1 MVFLGSPAFTF
12 FFFSPYSLPCFRSFG
27 LHKSILDSSVEM
39 DTVKLYE
46 NCESFMSL
54 KEELECLKKKKQT
67 VKMRWEF
74 FSHMLQF
81 RCVNK
86 ISWAEVWN
94 NRLNNVSIY
103 KTSDMFHILRIKFD
117 DAAPDDPST
126 MLQVWNNRWNNVS
139 KYKRSDILRI
149 KFDDAAPDDPS
160 TMLQIMAYEN
170 YHNALNVLNKFQR
183 RYPRD
188 PKISQLLEKIK
199 RMSGFLL
206 GVVVLF
212 MFQYSIGYVETG
224 RWNTYSNGAW
234 EFRATYV
241 CIELRLGSYPFQK
254 FRETPRRFGVR
265 PKNKNGITVK
275 YEPWVWFRKRKIY
288 FEVQKTEDKA
298 ARIRDVAKYW
308 LKSEG
313 RDPLNFGKEDYYYLN
328 FVQEFHPQQSDNE
341 HEENHKIRRLVLEH
355 AQRFLKEVQVP
366 IVNQPFVEPA
376 RLASKHITPW
386 PITF

>member
-1 MVFLGSPAFTF
+1 MIKKIVAEFVNGIGCGFVLIFILSTSRSPFAGVSHCSPGLTALI
-12 FFFSPYSLPCFRSFG
+12 FSPYSLPCFRSFG
-27 LHKSILDSSVEM
+27 LSKSILDSSVEM
-39 DTVKLYE
+39 DMVNLYE

-54 KEELECLKKKKQT
+54 KEKLECLKKKKQT
-67 VKMRWEF
+67 VKRRWEI

-81 RCVNK
+81 RFERKTKWGVT
-86 ISWAEVWN
+86 WN
-94 NRLNNVSIY
+94 NRSN
-103 KTSDMFHILRIKFD
+103 DG
-117 DAAPDDPST
+117 AAPDGLSRI
-126 MLQVWNNRWNNVS
+126 LQG
-139 KYKRSDILRI
+139 
-149 KFDDAAPDDPS
+149 
-160 TMLQIMAYEN
+160 MAYEN
-170 YHNALNVLNKFQR
+170 YHSALNVVKTCQS

-212 MFQYSIGYVETG
+212 MYQYSIGYVETG

-254 FRETPRRFGVR
+254 FREAPRRFGVR
-265 PKNKNGITVK
+265 PKNKNGVTVK

-313 RDPLNFGKEDYYYLN
+313 RDPLNFGEEDYYYLN

-341 HEENHKIRRLVLEH
+341 NEENHKIRKLVLEH
-355 AQRFLKEVQVP
+355 AQRILKEDQQSQVP
-366 IVNQPFVEPA
+366 IVYQLPCVEPA
-376 RLASKHITPW
+376 RFASKHITPW
-386 PITF
+386 LITFQENVLLFQSSFSVK